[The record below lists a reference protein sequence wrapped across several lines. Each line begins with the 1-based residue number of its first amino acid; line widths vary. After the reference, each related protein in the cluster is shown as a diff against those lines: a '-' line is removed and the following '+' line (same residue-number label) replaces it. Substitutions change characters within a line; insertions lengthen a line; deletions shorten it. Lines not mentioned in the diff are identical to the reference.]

1 MTKLTRRQRK
11 ILNGFINSNDY
22 IKGDYIAQSNQISVK
37 TVQREIKEI
46 NNFLNN
52 YNCEITSKRG
62 QGYKFE
68 YNKLEDVTV
77 LKSIVEEIDCKLTYI
92 LEENRVDW
100 LIRKLALLYI
110 DSENEAI
117 KLEELGDELF
127 ISLSTVKSDLNI
139 VKEILKEYDLN
150 IERNGN
156 LGIYIEGEETKFR
169 YFLSDYLAHK
179 MNLKKVSTI
188 FGIIDDDLS
197 AEIRRIIVETINN
210 YNLNITDLG
219 FDNLYNHIVIA
230 ITRIKNNKF
239 IDGNNKNVMKSEDSE
254 YEASEYLCRNIYNLL
269 NIEFPQSEV
278 TYIYQHLKSQNRLFK
293 DDNYTLE
300 KEDYKNLIII
310 RDSLIKIY
318 EEIGIDFTK
327 DDILEKGLLVHLN
340 SVLNRIKYKMNIRNN
355 LLEEIKKNYV
365 FAYELGDFLAKEIGK
380 SLEISIDENEIG
392 YLALHFGGALER
404 MNIKER
410 KEKLKVIIVCASGM
424 GTSIL
429 LKSKLINRFGSK
441 INIIG
446 VYPSYK
452 LDTLNLEEIDLILS
466 TIDLEYKTLPIIKI
480 SPILDDQDLKKI
492 NHFLKN
498 GNKNYS
504 VNIKNYFK
512 EELFI
517 ESLDKDNYL
526 DVVEYMSERLYKL
539 GYIDDVMKNS
549 YIDREKMSSTEI
561 GNMVAIP
568 HAIVGKV
575 NKSCIFVAILKNPIK
590 WFHTEVQLVM
600 MLSIDKNVLLEH
612 ENIFLDIYEPV
623 NELYKVKEIVNNR
636 SLDYIK
642 KQY

>member
-1 MTKLTRRQRK
+1 MTKLTKRQRK
-11 ILNGFINSNDY
+11 ILNGFINSKDY

-52 YNCEITSKRG
+52 YNCEINSKRG

-169 YFLSDYLAHK
+169 YFLSDYLVHK

-239 IDGNNKNVMKSEDSE
+239 IDDNNKNVMKSEDSE

-318 EEIGIDFTK
+318 EEVGIDFTK
-327 DDILEKGLLVHLN
+327 DEILEKGLLVHLN

-380 SLEISIDENEIG
+380 SLEISIDENETG

-575 NKSCIFVAILKNPIK
+575 KKSCIFVAILKNPIK

-600 MLSIDKNVLLEH
+600 MLAIDKNVLLEH